1 MLKYFITLKCLLM
14 STLIWAQTC
23 DIELVGYTPPAS
35 ENGLHTFVVNF
46 TNTENCGCN
55 EFTQFD
61 GNNCDES
68 ASSHVNNNETVS
80 HIVFG
85 IHYVDEETGE
95 DYGENTDCTSTNFH
109 PGWSYVLSSNIL
121 SGGWSSGSSSTFGIN
136 PPFSWDCILDNPID
150 GYCWEVVIWQINL
163 SQTADYEDF
172 PDDGWSNGNSFNSTQ
187 TYPDINLSDNRITF
201 CPEPT
206 LTDTIYITDTLY
218 VDNFIYDTIYV
229 ELPSDTVLITEY
241 ENVYIT
247 DTIVIT
253 EYENVYIYDTIVEYV
268 NLWDTIYIDNYIF
281 DTTYVEV
288 IVDNYIYITDTIT
301 EYIMQEIW
309 IDCESGLECTDEPP
323 GFDCESTTLYVPN
336 TFTPNNDGVN
346 DVWKIVYEST
356 CWKQID
362 FTIYNRWGDIVFR
375 GADDE
380 FWDGSLNGG
389 SYYVADG
396 VYTYTLVGRRE
407 ESLEYIQKAGMIT
420 VFR

>member
-1 MLKYFITLKCLLM
+1 M
-14 STLIWAQTC
+14 STIIWAQTC
-23 DIELVGYTPPAS
+23 DLILISQTPPATTDDVHS
-35 ENGLHTFVVNF
+35 FVVEFSNA
-46 TNTENCGCN
+46 ENCGCN
-55 EFTQFD
+55 EFNQSD
-61 GNNCDES
+61 GNTCDENG
-68 ASSHVNNNETVS
+68 SSSVNNNENVS
-80 HIVFG
+80 HLVFG
-85 IHYVDEETGE
+85 IHYVDEITGQ
-95 DYGENTDCTSTNFH
+95 DLGENTDCTSTTFH
-109 PGWSYVLSSNIL
+109 PGWSYSNVTNW
-121 SGGWSSGSSSTFGIN
+121 GGWETGTTATINLN
-136 PPFSWDCILDNPID
+136 PPFAWECILSTPIE

-163 SQTADYEDF
+163 SQTAGYDDF
-172 PDDGWSNGNSFNSTQ
+172 PDDGWTLGNSFNQTQ
-187 TYPDINLSDNRITF
+187 MYPDINISDNRIAV
-201 CPEPT
+201 CYDECES
-206 LTDTIYITDTLY
+206 DTII
-218 VDNFIYDTIYV
+218 
-229 ELPSDTVLITEY
+229 E
-241 ENVYIT
+241 YIT

-253 EYENVYIYDTIVEYV
+253 EYENVYITDTLLITEYENVYIYDTITQYI
-268 NLWDTIYIDNYIF
+268 NLYDTLYIDNFIF

-288 IVDNYIYITDTIT
+288 IVDNYIYFTDTIT
-301 EYIMQEIW
+301 EYILEQIY
-309 IDCESGLECTDEPP
+309 IDCETGLECTDEPI

-362 FTIYNRWGDIVFR
+362 FTIYNRWGDVVFR

>member
-14 STLIWAQTC
+14 STIIWAQTC
-23 DIELVGYTPPAS
+23 DLILISQTPPATTDDVHS
-35 ENGLHTFVVNF
+35 FVVEFSNA
-46 TNTENCGCN
+46 ENCGCN
-55 EFTQFD
+55 EFNQSD
-61 GNNCDES
+61 GNTCDENG
-68 ASSHVNNNETVS
+68 SSSVNNNENVS
-80 HIVFG
+80 HLVFG
-85 IHYVDEETGE
+85 IHYVDEITGQ
-95 DYGENTDCTSTNFH
+95 DLGENTDCTSTTFH
-109 PGWSYVLSSNIL
+109 PGWSYSNVTNWGGWETGTTATINLNLPFAWECIL
-121 SGGWSSGSSSTFGIN
+121 ST
-136 PPFSWDCILDNPID
+136 PIE

-163 SQTADYEDF
+163 SQTAGYDDF
-172 PDDGWSNGNSFNSTQ
+172 PDDGWTLGNSFNQTQ
-187 TYPDINLSDNRITF
+187 MYPDINISDNRIAV
-201 CPEPT
+201 CYDECES
-206 LTDTIYITDTLY
+206 DTII
-218 VDNFIYDTIYV
+218 
-229 ELPSDTVLITEY
+229 E
-241 ENVYIT
+241 YIT

-253 EYENVYIYDTIVEYV
+253 EYENVYITDTLLITEYENVYIYDTITQYI
-268 NLWDTIYIDNYIF
+268 NLYDTLYIDNFIF

-288 IVDNYIYITDTIT
+288 VVDNYIYVTDTIT
-301 EYIMQEIW
+301 EYILQEIW
-309 IDCESGLECTDEPP
+309 IDCESGLECTDEPI

-362 FTIYNRWGDIVFR
+362 FTIYNRWGDVVFR

-407 ESLEYIQKAGMIT
+407 ESLEYIQKSGMIT

>member
-14 STLIWAQTC
+14 STIIWAQTC
-23 DIELVGYTPPAS
+23 DLILISQTPPATTDDVHS
-35 ENGLHTFVVNF
+35 FVVEFSNA
-46 TNTENCGCN
+46 ENCGCN
-55 EFTQFD
+55 EFNQSD
-61 GNNCDES
+61 GNTCDDNG
-68 ASSHVNNNETVS
+68 SSSVNNNENVS
-80 HIVFG
+80 HLVFG
-85 IHYVDEETGE
+85 IHYVDEITGQ
-95 DYGENTDCTSTNFH
+95 DLGENTDCTSTTFH
-109 PGWSYVLSSNIL
+109 PGWSYSNVTNW
-121 SGGWSSGSSSTFGIN
+121 GGWETGTTATINLN
-136 PPFSWDCILDNPID
+136 PPFAWECILSTPIE

-163 SQTADYEDF
+163 SQTAGYDDF
-172 PDDGWSNGNSFNSTQ
+172 PDDGWTLGNSFNQTQ
-187 TYPDINLSDNRITF
+187 MYPDINISDNRIAV
-201 CPEPT
+201 CYDECES
-206 LTDTIYITDTLY
+206 DTII
-218 VDNFIYDTIYV
+218 
-229 ELPSDTVLITEY
+229 E
-241 ENVYIT
+241 YIT

-253 EYENVYIYDTIVEYV
+253 EYENVYITDTLLITEYENVYIYDTITQYI
-268 NLWDTIYIDNYIF
+268 NLYDTLYIDNFIF

-288 IVDNYIYITDTIT
+288 VVDNYIYVTDTIT
-301 EYIMQEIW
+301 EYILQEIW
-309 IDCESGLECTDEPP
+309 IDCESGLECTDEPI

-362 FTIYNRWGDIVFR
+362 FTIYNRWGDVVFR

-407 ESLEYIQKAGMIT
+407 ESLEYIQKSGMIT

>member
-1 MLKYFITLKCLLM
+1 M
-14 STLIWAQTC
+14 STIIWAQTC
-23 DIELVGYTPPAS
+23 DLILISQTPPATIDDVHS
-35 ENGLHTFVVNF
+35 FVVEFSNA
-46 TNTENCGCN
+46 ENCGCN
-55 EFTQFD
+55 EFNQSD
-61 GNNCDES
+61 GNTCDENG
-68 ASSHVNNNETVS
+68 SSSVNNNENVS

-85 IHYVDEETGE
+85 IHYVDEITGQ
-95 DYGENTDCTSTNFH
+95 DLGENTDCTSTTFH
-109 PGWSYVLSSNIL
+109 PGWSYSNVTNW
-121 SGGWSSGSSSTFGIN
+121 GGWETGTTATINLN
-136 PPFSWDCILDNPID
+136 PPFAWECILSTPIE

-163 SQTADYEDF
+163 SQTAGYDDF
-172 PDDGWSNGNSFNSTQ
+172 PDDGWTLGNSFNQTQ
-187 TYPDINLSDNRITF
+187 MYPDINISDNRIAV
-201 CPEPT
+201 CYDECES
-206 LTDTIYITDTLY
+206 DTII
-218 VDNFIYDTIYV
+218 
-229 ELPSDTVLITEY
+229 E
-241 ENVYIT
+241 YIT

-253 EYENVYIYDTIVEYV
+253 EYENVYITDTLLITEYENVYIYDTITQYI
-268 NLWDTIYIDNYIF
+268 NLYDTLYIDNFIF

-288 IVDNYIYITDTIT
+288 VVDNYIYVTDTIT
-301 EYIMQEIW
+301 EYILQEIW
-309 IDCESGLECTDEPP
+309 IDCESGLECTDEPI

-362 FTIYNRWGDIVFR
+362 FTIYNRWGDVVFR

-407 ESLEYIQKAGMIT
+407 KSLEYIQKSGMIT

>member
-1 MLKYFITLKCLLM
+1 M
-14 STLIWAQTC
+14 STIIWAQTC
-23 DIELVGYTPPAS
+23 DLILISQTPPATTDDVHS
-35 ENGLHTFVVNF
+35 FVVEFSNA
-46 TNTENCGCN
+46 ENCGCN
-55 EFTQFD
+55 EFNQSD
-61 GNNCDES
+61 GNTCDENG
-68 ASSHVNNNETVS
+68 SSSVNNNENVS
-80 HIVFG
+80 HLVFG
-85 IHYVDEETGE
+85 IHYVDEITGQ
-95 DYGENTDCTSTNFH
+95 DLGENTDCTSTTFH
-109 PGWSYVLSSNIL
+109 PGWSYSNVTNW
-121 SGGWSSGSSSTFGIN
+121 GGWETGTTATINLN
-136 PPFSWDCILDNPID
+136 PPFAWECILSTPIE

-163 SQTADYEDF
+163 SQTAGYDDF
-172 PDDGWSNGNSFNSTQ
+172 PDDGWTLGNSFNQTQ
-187 TYPDINLSDNRITF
+187 MYPDINISDNRIAV
-201 CPEPT
+201 CYDECES
-206 LTDTIYITDTLY
+206 DTII
-218 VDNFIYDTIYV
+218 
-229 ELPSDTVLITEY
+229 E
-241 ENVYIT
+241 YIT

-253 EYENVYIYDTIVEYV
+253 EYENVYITDTLLITEYENVYIYDTITQYI
-268 NLWDTIYIDNYIF
+268 NLYDTLYIDNFIF

-288 IVDNYIYITDTIT
+288 VVDNYIYVTDTIT
-301 EYIMQEIW
+301 EYILQEIW
-309 IDCESGLECTDEPP
+309 IDCESGLECTDEPI

-362 FTIYNRWGDIVFR
+362 FTIYNRWGDVVFR

>member
-14 STLIWAQTC
+14 STIIWAQTC
-23 DIELVGYTPPAS
+23 DLILISQTPPATTDDVHS
-35 ENGLHTFVVNF
+35 FVVEFSNA
-46 TNTENCGCN
+46 ENCGCN
-55 EFTQFD
+55 EFNQSD
-61 GNNCDES
+61 GNTCDDNG
-68 ASSHVNNNETVS
+68 SSSVNNNENVTS
-80 HIVFG
+80 IVFG
-85 IHYVDEETGE
+85 IHYVDEITGQ
-95 DYGENTDCTSTNFH
+95 DLGENTDCTSTTFH
-109 PGWSYVLSSNIL
+109 PGWSYSNVTNW
-121 SGGWSSGSSSTFGIN
+121 GGWETGTTATINLN
-136 PPFSWDCILDNPID
+136 PPFAWECILSTPIE

-163 SQTADYEDF
+163 SQTAGYDDF
-172 PDDGWSNGNSFNSTQ
+172 PDDGWTLGNSFNQTQ
-187 TYPDINLSDNRITF
+187 MYPDINISDNRIAV
-201 CPEPT
+201 CYDECES
-206 LTDTIYITDTLY
+206 DTII
-218 VDNFIYDTIYV
+218 
-229 ELPSDTVLITEY
+229 E
-241 ENVYIT
+241 YIT

-253 EYENVYIYDTIVEYV
+253 EYENVYITDTLLITEYENVYIYDTITQYI
-268 NLWDTIYIDNYIF
+268 NLYDTLYIDNFIF

-288 IVDNYIYITDTIT
+288 VVDNYIYVTDTIT
-301 EYIMQEIW
+301 EYILQEIW
-309 IDCESGLECTDEPP
+309 IDCESGLECTDEPI

-362 FTIYNRWGDIVFR
+362 FTIYNRWGDVVFR

-407 ESLEYIQKAGMIT
+407 ESLEYIQKSGMIT

>member
-1 MLKYFITLKCLLM
+1 M
-14 STLIWAQTC
+14 STIIWAQTC
-23 DIELVGYTPPAS
+23 DLILISQTPPATTDDVHS
-35 ENGLHTFVVNF
+35 FVVEFSNA
-46 TNTENCGCN
+46 ENCGCN
-55 EFTQFD
+55 EFNQSD
-61 GNNCDES
+61 GNTCDENG
-68 ASSHVNNNETVS
+68 SSSVNNNENVS
-80 HIVFG
+80 HLVFG
-85 IHYVDEETGE
+85 IHYVDEITGQ
-95 DYGENTDCTSTNFH
+95 DLGENTDCTSTTFH
-109 PGWSYVLSSNIL
+109 PGWSYSNVTNW
-121 SGGWSSGSSSTFGIN
+121 GGWETGTTATINLN
-136 PPFSWDCILDNPID
+136 PPFAWECILSTPIE

-163 SQTADYEDF
+163 SQTAGYDDF
-172 PDDGWSNGNSFNSTQ
+172 PDDGWTLGNSFNQTQ
-187 TYPDINLSDNRITF
+187 MYPDINISDNRIAV
-201 CPEPT
+201 CYDECES
-206 LTDTIYITDTLY
+206 DTII
-218 VDNFIYDTIYV
+218 
-229 ELPSDTVLITEY
+229 E
-241 ENVYIT
+241 YIT

-253 EYENVYIYDTIVEYV
+253 EYENVYITDTLLITEYENVYIYDTITQYI
-268 NLWDTIYIDNYIF
+268 NLYDTLYIDNFIF

-288 IVDNYIYITDTIT
+288 IVDNYIYFTDTIT
-301 EYIMQEIW
+301 EYILEQIY
-309 IDCESGLECTDEPP
+309 IDCESGLECTDEPI

-362 FTIYNRWGDIVFR
+362 FTIYNRWGDVVFR